1 MGRQGNASCQHFCLP
16 FELVPVEKA
25 QPWRKRGI
33 GVGLHTFG
41 AQWRAGVALAL
52 LPLNLL

>member
-1 MGRQGNASCQHFCLP
+1 MGRQGTASCQHFCLP